1 MRRTLSLILAMVIGG
16 VLPIQAAAE
25 VTVGQPAPDFQL
37 VDAEGQQRT
46 LKEFRGRFVVLEWF
60 NPECPFSKKHYDS
73 GNMQR
78 LQRWAES
85 RGVAW
90 LSIDSSAPGKQGHV
104 TSEQAKALG
113 QARKMASTAIL
124 LDPDG
129 RVGKRYG
136 AKTTPHMFLVNPDGI
151 VIYQGAIDD
160 RPSVDPA
167 DVDGATN
174 YVEAALTQALAGR
187 PVTKPTTPPYGCSV
201 KY

>member
-1 MRRTLSLILAMVIGG
+1 M
-16 VLPIQAAAE
+16 
-25 VTVGQPAPDFQL
+25 
-37 VDAEGQQRT
+37 
-46 LKEFRGRFVVLEWF
+46 
-60 NPECPFSKKHYDS
+60 
-73 GNMQR
+73 
-78 LQRWAES
+78 
-85 RGVAW
+85 
-90 LSIDSSAPGKQGHV
+90 SIDSSAPGKQGHV
-104 TSEQAKALG
+104 TPEQAKALG
-113 QARKMASTAIL
+113 QARKMASTAIV

-129 RVGKRYG
+129 RAGKRYG